1 MYSLGS
7 YTSCSRER
15 RVFTSHSESSVKIL
29 PGGRNRLVVVGLDEL
44 LQLLHQ
50 IVVTETLS
58 TGVVEVTI
66 GNVYFGVKCTTN
78 MPSYNVSNRELDLN
92 KIAKRFN
99 KV

>member
-1 MYSLGS
+1 M
-7 YTSCSRER
+7 
-15 RVFTSHSESSVKIL
+15 KIL

-78 MPSYNVSNRELDLN
+78 MPSYDVSNRELDLN
-92 KIAKRFN
+92 KIAKRISKKKQQN
-99 KV
+99 LNI